1 MNENGEQ
8 VFIDIWRHDS
18 CTNISKKI
26 ADKINEYNA
35 LTYIEVNSI
44 GDAIFEQVQN
54 LCHNRENVQPFVTTS
69 KTKQDIIEGL
79 AVATQSNE
87 VYFTDVEWLKK
98 EFEVFT
104 FKYNA
109 KSRSIKYG
117 APFGFHDDG
126 VIATALSYSSLK
138 VLKSS
143 GEYYVT

>member
-1 MNENGEQ
+1 M
-8 VFIDIWRHDS
+8 
-18 CTNISKKI
+18 
-26 ADKINEYNA
+26 
-35 LTYIEVNSI
+35 
-44 GDAIFEQVQN
+44 
-54 LCHNRENVQPFVTTS
+54 
-69 KTKQDIIEGL
+69 